1 MKLLALVCAALGVA
15 AALGDHKS
23 LREVAQDSQAQ
34 HSAETDAAQG
44 SLVEAHAGK
53 ALADKAVQSDVGH
66 GSPLLRSAAH
76 DVAGL
81 ASAVAD
87 DLCSSGDN
95 DNCLYFEYDNDTGI
109 IQGEVSIDGIT
120 GWCNPYSNS
129 ILQLGNNKNYIGFV
143 GVPHSNPDVCKHWTD
158 YWPYPDGNDYRPWM
172 AMIHGE
178 IEENWRDCEGEEK
191 SPWFYCVLDIT
202 FKLTPDPGAP
212 GQVIKQSLNVA
223 KSKTTWALG
232 GPCDHYFGGGF
243 LNPEQD
249 YMWCGDEPAKV
260 IITRLGPS
268 NKVKMMQV

>member
-81 ASAVAD
+81 ASAVAAAPD
-87 DLCSSGDN
+87 DLCSGDN
-95 DNCLYFEYDNDTGI
+95 DNCLYFEYDNATGFLS
-109 IQGEVSIDGIT
+109 GDVSIINIT

-129 ILQLGNNKNYIGFV
+129 VISSATTSSPLWASPVRTRMCALTGISIGPA
-143 GVPHSNPDVCKHWTD
+143 GVLSRGW
-158 YWPYPDGNDYRPWM
+158 
-172 AMIHGE
+172 E
-178 IEENWRDCEGEEK
+178 
-191 SPWFYCVLDIT
+191 
-202 FKLTPDPGAP
+202 
-212 GQVIKQSLNVA
+212 
-223 KSKTTWALG
+223 
-232 GPCDHYFGGGF
+232 
-243 LNPEQD
+243 
-249 YMWCGDEPAKV
+249 
-260 IITRLGPS
+260 
-268 NKVKMMQV
+268 